1 MKKDIYLWIKNIND
15 VFQSFSL
22 IEKTNSVIRMLKNS
36 FIIFLK
42 WVVLI
47 ILDRMYNYKIEL

>member
-47 ILDRMYNYKIEL
+47 ILDRMYNYKIES